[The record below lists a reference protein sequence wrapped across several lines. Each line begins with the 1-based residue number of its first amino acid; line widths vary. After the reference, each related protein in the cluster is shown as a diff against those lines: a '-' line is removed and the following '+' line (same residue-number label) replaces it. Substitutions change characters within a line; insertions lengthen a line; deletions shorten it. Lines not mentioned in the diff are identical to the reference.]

1 MLPSCR
7 VKSNF
12 HGFGDFA
19 DTRQLYLNIPKL
31 ILDDFYDDWIRLLS
45 SPQGGR
51 FSPFKE
57 LLAQQKLTNK
67 LLQII
72 VSGGIGFVL
81 GLVVLQLLI
90 RVRIF

>member
-1 MLPSCR
+1 M
-7 VKSNF
+7 
-12 HGFGDFA
+12 
-19 DTRQLYLNIPKL
+19 
-31 ILDDFYDDWIRLLS
+31 
-45 SPQGGR
+45 
-51 FSPFKE
+51 KE
-57 LLAQQKLTNK
+57 LLQQQKLTNK

>member
-1 MLPSCR
+1 MPRL
-7 VKSNF
+7 V
-12 HGFGDFA
+12 H
-19 DTRQLYLNIPKL
+19 QYL
-31 ILDDFYDDWIRLLS
+31 S
-45 SPQGGR
+45 QQGR
-51 FSPFKE
+51 DNDETLKE